1 MTMRFEEVSE
11 RLGAVVDY
19 PGNKDHGKP
28 LNVAIPNLGRMR
40 LWQAVHG
47 GYSWA
52 IAYEPGVDHWTDAE
66 KAKFVGFSASYRL
79 TRHRDSSQT
88 IRIDGGPWDSFAKA
102 EDACKRTWRQIRNA
116 S

>member
-11 RLGAVVDY
+11 RLGATLDY

-28 LNVAIPNLGRMR
+28 LNVAIPNLGNVR

-47 GYSWA
+47 GYSWS
-52 IAYEPGVDHWTDAE
+52 IVYEPGVEHWSDDE
-66 KAKFVGFSASYRL
+66 KAKFVGYSASYRL
-79 TRHRDSSQT
+79 VGHTSSSQT

-102 EDACKRTWRQIRNA
+102 EEACKRTWRQIRSA

>member
-1 MTMRFEEVSE
+1 MTMRFEDVTE
-11 RLGAVVDY
+11 RLGATVNH
-19 PGNKDHGKP
+19 PGHRDDGKP
-28 LNVAIPNLGRMR
+28 FNVAIPHMASVR

-52 IAYEPGVDHWTDAE
+52 IAYEPGVPTWSDTE
-66 KAKFVGFSASYRL
+66 KAKHVGYSASYRL
-79 TRHRDSSQT
+79 TSQHSSTQT

-102 EDACKRTWRQIRNA
+102 EEACKRTWRQIRSA